1 MSMQFE
7 RLTPAL
13 GAMVHGFTSAALR
26 DESTFDK
33 LHAGLM
39 EHQVLF
45 IDRLGLDVDD
55 LAAFGAGLGPIANNH
70 HSYRSHPDNDDVVV
84 LSWGGDHK
92 PDAAEWHSDGTF
104 MRHGP
109 FASVLQAVELPP
121 LGGDT
126 LWASMYAV
134 HDALPAGLRDDL
146 THLEAVHDMGGQFRT
161 VAYRDAGNE
170 GITDAMVAAG
180 SHVHPMIDHHPVTG
194 RPFLNVS
201 ESFTRWIIGLSAAE
215 SARILAMLFDLINR
229 PDFHV
234 RLRWAPGT
242 LAIWDNRGTQH
253 YACADYLPHR
263 RVMWRVGVM
272 SDARTTA

>member
-1 MSMQFE
+1 MHCE

-13 GAMVHGFTSAALR
+13 GATVHGFDRATLG
-26 DESTFDK
+26 DPSTFDK
-33 LHAGLM
+33 LHAALM

-45 IDRLGLDVDD
+45 IDRLGLGADD
-55 LAAFGAGLGPIANNH
+55 LAALGAGLGPVANNH
-70 HSYRSHPDNDDVVV
+70 HSYRSHPDNEDVVV
-84 LSWGGDHK
+84 LAWGGDKK
-92 PDAAEWHSDGTF
+92 PDAAEWHADGTY

-109 FASVLQAVELPP
+109 FASLLQAVELPP

-134 HDALPAGLRDDL
+134 HDALPAGLREDL
-146 THLEAVHDMGGQFRT
+146 SQLQAHHDMGGQFRT
-161 VAYRDAGNE
+161 AAYLE
-170 GITDAMVAAG
+170 GGDEAIQQEMLAAG
-180 SHVHPMIDHHPVTG
+180 SQVHPMIDHHPVTG

-201 ESFTRWIIGLSAAE
+201 ESFTRFIIGLSAAE
-215 SARILAMLFDLINR
+215 SARILTMLFDLINR
-229 PDFHV
+229 PDHHV

-263 RVMWRVGVM
+263 RVMWRVGVIN
-272 SDARTTA
+272 DARTSA